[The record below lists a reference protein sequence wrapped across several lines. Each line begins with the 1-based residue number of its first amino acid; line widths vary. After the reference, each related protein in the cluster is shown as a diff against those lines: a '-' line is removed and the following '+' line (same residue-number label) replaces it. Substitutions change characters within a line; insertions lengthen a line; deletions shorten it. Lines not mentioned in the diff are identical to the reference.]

1 LQNVDTL
8 YWRAAGETTDRVE
21 AVQVSEDVLCVF
33 NATPLEKYEN
43 YRLCLDRWGRSDNDH
58 SAPDLGPTV
67 YNLIDGL
74 VSFLGINRY
83 APHNTTQPRL
93 LVDAMPEVYSRSSD
107 ALLRRLLSRKGFTAG
122 QRRAMLRQVK
132 ERGSAYLAPL
142 NAVYVRQ
149 FRMMFSAE
157 DATRFLHHA
166 CRGLPNRVNGK
177 APAPLAPEDAFYA
190 TVFEHALAF
199 FGSRILYPAR
209 PAFRDADLAELSDL
223 TCEDLEQQTSLSYPD
238 TAEALDFLAAH
249 REFERTRQK
258 SRLAPE
264 WLTRAVAFTG
274 RKYEYVT
281 EQLGYL
287 AGNDL
292 YDAYL
297 EGRLTPTTLRKLFL
311 AHIEEPGVA
320 RDGYFRL
327 SSRLT

>member
-1 LQNVDTL
+1 
-8 YWRAAGETTDRVE
+8 
-21 AVQVSEDVLCVF
+21 
-33 NATPLEKYEN
+33 
-43 YRLCLDRWGRSDNDH
+43 
-58 SAPDLGPTV
+58 V

-83 APHNTTQPRL
+83 SPHNSTQPRL

-107 ALLRRLLSRKGFTAG
+107 ALLRRLLSRKGFSAG
-122 QRRAMLRQVK
+122 QRRAMLRRVK

-177 APAPLAPEDAFYA
+177 APAPLHPEDAFYA
-190 TVFEHALAF
+190 AVFEHALAF
-199 FGSRILYPAR
+199 FGSRVLYPAR
-209 PAFRDADLAELSDL
+209 PAFRDSDLSELADL
-223 TCEDLEQQTSLSYPD
+223 TCEDLSQQISLSSPD
-238 TAEALDFLAAH
+238 ATEVIEFLAAH
-249 REFERTRQK
+249 REFERRHQK

-264 WLTRAVAFTG
+264 WLTRAFSFTG
-274 RKYEYVT
+274 RKYESVT
-281 EQLGYL
+281 EQLGHL

-297 EGRLTPTTLRKLFL
+297 EGGLTPAALRRLFL
-311 AHIEEPGVA
+311 THIEEPGVA
-320 RDGYFRL
+320 PEAYFQL
-327 SSRLT
+327 ISRLR